1 MMNCCRQSR
10 TRGSRASTHPTRLY
24 LEAQFRPLEDGQWAP
39 VEDTGGVL
47 IMADQIAAVEFRK
60 LTEENYES

>member
-1 MMNCCRQSR
+1 LFHSH
-10 TRGSRASTHPTRLY
+10 SFAASDPDHRDLY

-47 IMADQIAAVEFRK
+47 MMADQIAAVEFRK
-60 LTEENYES
+60 LTEVNYES